1 MPRFS
6 RFRRFRFQIEGMQVS
21 TGNEDKA
28 FFVPFAAVMGVLVAI
43 AVVSLIIAKVVVAMT
58 TPSDA
63 GNVRVALVDQRTA
76 PLGVVNT
83 SAEAAKQM
91 AQQMAKSKKSGGASG
106 KPMSG
111 KEVYTNVCSACHGSG
126 VMGAPKFGNTDSW
139 TPHAKKGLTTLYDHA
154 LHGFKAMPAK
164 GGHPDL
170 TEKDVEN
177 GVQYMLKN
185 SGVFDIAKQNAK

>member
-1 MPRFS
+1 M
-6 RFRRFRFQIEGMQVS
+6 S
-21 TGNEDKA
+21 TGNEDKT
-28 FFVPFAAVMGVLVAI
+28 FFVSFAAVMGVLIAI
-43 AVVSLIIAKVVVAMT
+43 AVVSLIIANIVVAMT
-58 TPSDA
+58 KPDDV
-63 GNVRVALVDQRTA
+63 GDVRVALVEQRTA
-76 PLGVVNT
+76 PLGEVNT

-91 AQQMAKSKKSGGASG
+91 AQQMAKSKKSEGASG

-154 LHGFKAMPAK
+154 LHGFGAMPPK
-164 GGHPDL
+164 GGHPEL
-170 TEKDVEN
+170 TKQDVDN